1 MCVLL
6 LQGLCQLHGGG
17 RTPHSAYISPQCS
30 AWSTH
35 WNTPSWTEARLL
47 TILPS
52 QMHRVSHIIQEKSRQ
67 STQNRNHTA
76 LLSFFKWMLFSC
88 SIKTENGWKLNNWH
102 LKKRFSLSPAR
113 LPASCRSTCGM
124 LTICLSQRRREGNS
138 KWVCWNYSC

>member
-17 RTPHSAYISPQCS
+17 CTPHSAYISSQCS

-52 QMHRVSHIIQEKSRQ
+52 QMHKVSHIIQEKSRQ

-102 LKKRFSLSPAR
+102 LREEVQPVPSQ
-113 LPASCRSTCGM
+113 ASSFLQEHLWNANNLLEST
-124 LTICLSQRRREGNS
+124 REGRKLKMS
-138 KWVCWNYSC
+138 LLKL